1 MDTDLDKD
9 VTDPEVLAKHPG
21 LKRTTGKI
29 GLLGHTDRTEFRN
42 LRVKELK

>member
-1 MDTDLDKD
+1 
-9 VTDPEVLAKHPG
+9 VLEKHPG

-29 GLLGHTDRTEFRN
+29 GLLGHTYETEFRN